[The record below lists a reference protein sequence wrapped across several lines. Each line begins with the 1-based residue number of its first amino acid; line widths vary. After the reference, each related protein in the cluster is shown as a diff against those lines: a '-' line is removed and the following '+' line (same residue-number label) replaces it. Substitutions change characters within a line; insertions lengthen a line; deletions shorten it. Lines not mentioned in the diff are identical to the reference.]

1 MNGSANLHEEE
12 TMDLLAKLLLVDDE
26 ERFRETLAKR
36 LRETGY
42 EVSDAGSGM
51 EALDMLAGQKFDIVI
66 MDIQMPGLSGIET
79 LSEIRAKHIGVEVIM
94 LTGHGDVSSAVE
106 GMRLGAYDYLMKPYE
121 YEYLVVKIQEAYK
134 IKKDRDERLRK
145 AEEKAMFDK
154 IQKNLRI

>member
-1 MNGSANLHEEE
+1 
-12 TMDLLAKLLLVDDE
+12 MDVLPKLLLVDDE

-42 EVSDAGSGM
+42 EVGGAAGGA
-51 EALDMLAGQKFDIVI
+51 EALDLLASGSFDIVI
-66 MDIQMPGLSGIET
+66 LDIQMPGMSGLET
-79 LSEIRAKHIGVEVIM
+79 LSEIRSRHIGVEVIM

-121 YEYLVVKIQEAYK
+121 YEYLVVKIQEAFK

-145 AEEKAMFDK
+145 AEQKALLDRL
-154 IQKNLRI
+154 QKKWV

>member
-1 MNGSANLHEEE
+1 
-12 TMDLLAKLLLVDDE
+12 MDLLAKLLLVDDE

-51 EALDMLAGQKFDIVI
+51 EALDMLAGQKFDLVI

-154 IQKNLRI
+154 IQKNLRF

>member
-154 IQKNLRI
+154 IQKNLRF

>member
-1 MNGSANLHEEE
+1 
-12 TMDLLAKLLLVDDE
+12 MDLLAKLLLVDDE

-154 IQKNLRI
+154 IQKNLRF

>member
-1 MNGSANLHEEE
+1 M
-12 TMDLLAKLLLVDDE
+12 MDLLPKLLLVDDE
-26 ERFRETLAKR
+26 ERFRDTLAKR
-36 LRETGY
+36 LKETGY
-42 EVSDAGSGM
+42 EVEGAGSGM
-51 EALDMLAGQKFDIVI
+51 EALDLLCAEKFDIVI

-134 IKKDRDERLRK
+134 IKKDRDERLRR
-145 AEEKAMFDK
+145 AEEKALLDK
-154 IQKNLRI
+154 IQKNLRL

>member
-1 MNGSANLHEEE
+1 MENLPR
-12 TMDLLAKLLLVDDE
+12 LLLVDDE
-26 ERFRETLAKR
+26 ERFRDTLTKR
-36 LRETGY
+36 LKETGY
-42 EVSDAGSGM
+42 EVEGAASGM
-51 EALDMLAGQKFDIVI
+51 DALDLLSTQKFDIVI

-134 IKKDRDERLRK
+134 IKKDRDERLRR
-145 AEEKAMFDK
+145 AEEKALLDK
-154 IQKNLRI
+154 VQKSLRL